1 MILTIIDGV
10 PLFSSLEEAL
20 QWGADRGLIGSHT
33 HTFNG
38 QVGYM
43 GGATHN
49 NATTQFS
56 SSVIITPR
64 TSSVRVSSGGG
75 TSSGGSS
82 GSSGSSGGS
91 GGY

>member
-1 MILTIIDGV
+1 MILTTIDGI

-38 QVGYM
+38 EVGYM

-56 SSVIITPR
+56 SSVTTSTN
-64 TSSVRVSSGGG
+64 TSSSRVSGGG
-75 TSSGGSS
+75 GSSGGSS
-82 GSSGSSGGS
+82 GGG